1 MFLHFSQGSELASKG
16 RELANH
22 FLTEGTPIM
31 IGKVELFLLLTI
43 FTMASTH
50 LDIFQIKAFTTK
62 TCVYHSQSNLSA
74 TCHMYTDFLDR
85 FSFRKSISKA
95 SSSYA

>member
-62 TCVYHSQSNLSA
+62 TFVFITVRA
-74 TCHMYTDFLDR
+74 TCQQRVICKLTF
-85 FSFRKSISKA
+85 
-95 SSSYA
+95 